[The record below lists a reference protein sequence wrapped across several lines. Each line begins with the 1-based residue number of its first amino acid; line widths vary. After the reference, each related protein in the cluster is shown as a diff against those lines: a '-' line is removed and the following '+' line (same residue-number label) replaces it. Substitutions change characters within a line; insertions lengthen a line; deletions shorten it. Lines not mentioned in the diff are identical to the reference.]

1 MPGQPQVRESA
12 WLHAPGDPYVPLAHV
27 RLEERMDGSG
37 AWDIYVSDPASAPS
51 QHARWP
57 DEDGARS
64 ELERLYAAGSVDGN
78 WRITRSDR

>member
-1 MPGQPQVRESA
+1 
-12 WLHAPGDPYVPLAHV
+12 
-27 RLEERMDGSG
+27 MDGSG